1 MESPVGAKIA
11 YELAK
16 NPAESRRINAL
27 PPLKQAAE
35 FGKMEARLADPPVQG
50 KLGKK
55 AAVSQADPPVTQ
67 VRGQGGKFKADSA
80 TTDFAAFERSH
91 AHLLNQ

>member
-16 NPAESRRINAL
+16 NPAESRRIAAL
-27 PPLKQAAE
+27 PVLKQAAE
-35 FGKMEARLADPPVQG
+35 FGKMEARLTDPPAQG
-50 KLGKK
+50 KSGKK
-55 AAVSQADPPVTQ
+55 AAVSKADPPADA
-67 VRGQGGKFKADSA
+67 VRGSGGKFQANSA